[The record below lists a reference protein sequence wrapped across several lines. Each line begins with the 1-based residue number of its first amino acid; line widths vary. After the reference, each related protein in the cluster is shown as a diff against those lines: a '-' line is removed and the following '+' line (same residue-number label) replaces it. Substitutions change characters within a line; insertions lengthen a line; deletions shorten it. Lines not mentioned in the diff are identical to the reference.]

1 MAIFSNKFIRSLPR
15 WMMTVACTICA
26 IQSFAQGTDN
36 SKAKLEWVPQHLLSL
51 LHAPEVHTEL
61 RLKSEQIE
69 TLEKLFEK
77 TDGPWFR
84 ARNLATR
91 ERYLAVA
98 EQERWIREQLVTV
111 FNEDQ
116 IKRLDQ
122 LERRAQSARMLLRP
136 DVILSLDIIPS
147 QRQALEELF
156 ANNERIAAAAEAAI
170 RRGREDAELSQK
182 HKEARQGEDAAA
194 IKILDQKQKTAVFA
208 LLGPSFDLT
217 RLKRIYPKAPE
228 VVGISE
234 WINSS
239 GESIKGLK
247 GKVIAV
253 HFYAFACSNCKENLP
268 IYNDLWEE
276 FKGEDFAMIG
286 IHTPEIDAERKVD
299 SVRGNAASDGIEYP
313 VAIDDKK
320 GAWNAWGNTMW
331 PTIYLIDKEGY
342 IRFWWPGE
350 LKWKGATGDE
360 IVRKNIRELLDESS
374 VKF

>member
-1 MAIFSNKFIRSLPR
+1 MAKFSKTVVRSR
-15 WMMTVACTICA
+15 FGWMMMLACSLCT
-26 IQSFAQGTDN
+26 AQLFSQGADN
-36 SKAKLEWVPQHLLSL
+36 TKSKLEWVPQQLLGL
-51 LHAPEVHTEL
+51 LHAPEVHAEL
-61 RLKSEQIE
+61 GLKPQQVES
-69 TLEKLFEK
+69 LEKLFEK

-91 ERYLAVA
+91 ERYLAIA

-122 LERRAQSARMLLRP
+122 LERRSQSARMLVRP
-136 DVILSLDIIPS
+136 DVMSSLNIIPS

-170 RRGREDAELSQK
+170 RRGRADPELSKK
-182 HKEARQGEDAAA
+182 HQDARKTEDAAA
-194 IKILDQKQKTAVFA
+194 LKILNQEQKTGVFT

-228 VVGISE
+228 FERISE
-234 WINSS
+234 WINGN
-239 GESIKGLK
+239 GETLKNLK
-247 GKVIAV
+247 GKVVAV
-253 HFYAFACSNCKENLP
+253 HFYAFACSNCKANLP
-268 IYNDLWEE
+268 IYNDLWAE

-286 IHTPEIDAERKVD
+286 IHTPEIDAERNVD
-299 SVRGNAASDGIEYP
+299 SVRENASRDGIEYP
-313 VAIDDKK
+313 IAIDANK
-320 GAWNAWGNTMW
+320 GSWNAWGNTMW

-350 LKWKGATGDE
+350 LRWKGATGDE
-360 IVRKNIRELLDESS
+360 LVRKNIRELLDESS
-374 VKF
+374 LDF